1 MALRENTAQLS
12 NKGEFTSFSFG
23 SQCIRFRTPSRLER
37 YLNVKEWDNGYLVVT
52 ARYKGLPDTEEY
64 IDLLPILENLYID
77 PASFLK
83 PIKEV
88 EVCYA

>member
-1 MALRENTAQLS
+1 MALRETTAQLS
-12 NKGEFTSFSFG
+12 NEGEFTSFTFG
-23 SQCIRFRTPSRLER
+23 SQCIRFRTPSHLER

-88 EVCYA
+88 EVCHA

>member
-1 MALRENTAQLS
+1 MASRENTAQLS
-12 NKGEFTSFSFG
+12 NKGEFTSFTFG
-23 SQCIRFRTPSRLER
+23 SQCIRFRTPSHLKR
-37 YLNVKEWDNGYLVVT
+37 YPNVKEWDNGYLVVT

>member
-1 MALRENTAQLS
+1 MALRETTAQLS
-12 NKGEFTSFSFG
+12 NKGEFTSFTFG
-23 SQCIRFRTPSRLER
+23 SQCIRFRTPSHLER
-37 YLNVKEWDNGYLVVT
+37 YLNVKGWDNGYLVVT

-77 PASFLK
+77 PAFFLK